1 MPAPDR
7 AAIVDRAARVTRE
20 RIAPRAAEID
30 REARNPVESWRDL
43 WKEGLLAAA
52 VPTAHGGLGLDMPT
66 YIAVIRTVSQGCA
79 STAMTLHM
87 HSTVMRFI
95 DALGTDAQ
103 KRRWYADVVERGQ
116 LFGSWGSEPAVSLS
130 RTLLME
136 TAVRADGDGY
146 VVEGVKHFCTMALGA
161 SHYMVWCALDGQGDM
176 GKALWQIVVPADTPG
191 ISTDGKWDTL
201 GMRGTY
207 SPSVTLRNVRVGSD
221 AALGR
226 PGSALHVGVI
236 EAFAL
241 GYAAIYVGLGE
252 AAFDFAVDYARKRIV
267 KPENVPVANDPTV
280 QRHLGALRVHL
291 DAARLML
298 EDSAARWA
306 AAHVAE
312 RGLLANRAKLLATEV
327 GLEVTE
333 KVIQVVGGRGA
344 YRDFPAERAFRDL
357 RTCTLMPP
365 TVDRMTETIGKSALG
380 IDEAMFRVAPPPSGP

>member
-1 MPAPDR
+1 MPAHADTVAR
-7 AAIVDRAARVTRE
+7 AVRVTRE

-30 REARNPVESWRDL
+30 REARNPIESWRDL
-43 WKEGLLAAA
+43 WKEGLLAGA
-52 VPTAHGGLGLDMPT
+52 VPAAYGGLGLDMPT
-66 YIAVIRTVSQGCA
+66 YIAVIRTIAQGCA

-130 RTLLME
+130 RTFLME
-136 TAVRADGDGY
+136 TAVRADGDGW
-146 VVEGVKHFCTMALGA
+146 VVDGLKHFCTMALGA
-161 SHYMVWCALDGQGDM
+161 SHYMVWCALDGETDM
-176 GKALWQIVVPADTPG
+176 GKALLQIMVPARADG
-191 ISTDGKWDTL
+191 IATDGKWDTL

-207 SPSVTLRNVRVGSD
+207 SPSVTLTNVRVPRD

-226 PGSALHVGVI
+226 PGTATQVGVV

-241 GYAAIYVGLGE
+241 GYAAVYVGLAE
-252 AAFDFAVDYARKRIV
+252 SSFDFAVDYARKRIV

-291 DAARLML
+291 DAARLVL
-298 EDSAARWA
+298 DDSAERWDAADVPART
-306 AAHVAE
+306 
-312 RGLLANRAKLLATEV
+312 LLANRAKYLGTEV

-333 KVIQVVGGRGA
+333 KVIQIVGGRGA
-344 YRDFPAERAFRDL
+344 YRDFPAERALRDL
-357 RTCTLMPP
+357 RTSTLMPP
-365 TVDRMTETIGKSALG
+365 TMDRMVETIGKSALG
-380 IDEAMFRVAPPPSGP
+380 MGDAMFRIVPAP